1 MNYVFPSEICLKGK
15 CVEVRGKAFTPL
27 KEMMMKNKNNLPF
40 LTRLWFIICV
50 ACFLYLGFLVIMAV
64 GCAISD
70 MNPIERGMIAVAIIV
85 MTGTIIVTAIISLT
99 ILKVV
104 EKKKNDKKD
113 NGEEK
118 K

>member
-15 CVEVRGKAFTPL
+15 CVEVRGMAFTPL

-70 MNPIERGMIAVAIIV
+70 MNPIERGIIIAAGII
-85 MTGTIIVTAIISLT
+85 TAGTIIVTAIISLT

-104 EKKKNDKKD
+104 EKKERRQKD
-113 NGEEK
+113 DNEEK